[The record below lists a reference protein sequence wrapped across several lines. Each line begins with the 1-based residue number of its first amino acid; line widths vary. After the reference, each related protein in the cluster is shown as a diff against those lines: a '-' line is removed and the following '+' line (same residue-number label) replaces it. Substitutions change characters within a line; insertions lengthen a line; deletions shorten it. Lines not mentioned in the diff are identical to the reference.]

1 MRALACLLLVF
12 AVGAVVSADAQC
24 KAHAPCYSAET
35 VVNAASGV
43 AGALAPNT
51 LASIYGTELSYVERA
66 ITAEDIQ
73 GRMLPVLLAGSGVQ
87 VVVGGLYAQM
97 YYVSPGQVNFLVPSN
112 LRAGEVTLQL
122 LREGTAGPAVRIRL
136 LESAPGL
143 FQLNAS
149 SVVASHIDYTLVTR
163 DAPARPGGWVIL
175 WATGLGAVTP
185 PAAYGEIPVQAA
197 PLQRMDTFQVLLDG
211 TPAPPDHVGYA
222 GLAPGWGGLYQINL
236 KIPDK
241 TGPTPEIRLVAGDSA
256 SPPLI
261 RIPVAPY

>member
-1 MRALACLLLVF
+1 MKALACLLLVF
-12 AVGAVVSADAQC
+12 AAAPAVCDDAAC

-35 VVNAASGV
+35 IVNAASGV

-51 LASIYGTELSYVERA
+51 LASIYGTELSFVERA

-73 GRMLPVLLAGSGVQ
+73 GRTLPVLLAGSGVQ

-122 LREGTAGPAVRIRL
+122 VREGTAGPAVRIRL
-136 LESAPGL
+136 LDAAPGL
-143 FQLNAS
+143 FQANAW
-149 SVVASHIDYTLVTR
+149 SVVASHADYTLVTA

-185 PAAYGEIPVQAA
+185 PAPYGLIPDQAA
-197 PLQRMDTFQVLLDG
+197 PLQRLDTFQVLLDG
-211 TPAPPDHVGYA
+211 VPAPADHIGYA
-222 GLAPGWGGLYQINL
+222 GLAPGWGGLYQVNL
-236 KIPDK
+236 KIPGN
-241 TGPTPEIRLVAGDSA
+241 TGATPEIRLVAGGSS
-256 SPPLI
+256 SPPAL
-261 RIPVAPY
+261 RIPVAPD